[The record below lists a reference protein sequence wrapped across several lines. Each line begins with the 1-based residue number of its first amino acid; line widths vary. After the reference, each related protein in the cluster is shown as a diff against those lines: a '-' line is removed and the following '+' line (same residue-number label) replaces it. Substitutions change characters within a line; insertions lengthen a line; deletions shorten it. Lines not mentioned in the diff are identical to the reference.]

1 MKKNKNNINAVN
13 DCLGQMQDLIQ
24 VYKNSETFSKSVFV
38 SFEVKELKIIALS
51 FFSIKFAT

>member
-1 MKKNKNNINAVN
+1 MKKNKNNINVVN

>member
-1 MKKNKNNINAVN
+1 MKKNKNNINVVN

-24 VYKNSETFSKSVFV
+24 VYKNSGTFSKSVFV
-38 SFEVKELKIIALS
+38 SFEVKELKIIELS

>member
-1 MKKNKNNINAVN
+1 MKKNNINAVN
-13 DCLGQMQDLIQ
+13 DCLGHMQDLIQ
-24 VYKNSETFSKSVFV
+24 VYKNLGTFSKSVFV

>member
-24 VYKNSETFSKSVFV
+24 VYKNSGTFSKSVFV